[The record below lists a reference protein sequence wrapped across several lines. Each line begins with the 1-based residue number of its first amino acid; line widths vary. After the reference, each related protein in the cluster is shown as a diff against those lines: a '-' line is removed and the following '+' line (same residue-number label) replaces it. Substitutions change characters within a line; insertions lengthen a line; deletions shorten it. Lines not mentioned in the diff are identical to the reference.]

1 MEMMSLEHKLLQQ
14 NFNEAFT
21 LVAVRPRG
29 VEGWGLGGECVIVSR
44 ALNKFSLAAQV
55 PWTAVLC

>member
-29 VEGWGLGGECVIVSR
+29 VEGWGLGVGGWGVS
-44 ALNKFSLAAQV
+44 
-55 PWTAVLC
+55 VLLSPEL